1 MRRSARSSSR
11 LSIQIR
17 YLGVAAAAV
26 FSIVAAASALDRAGG
41 EDDPVIA
48 AMVPDALA
56 VRSLDTSLTPQLAQA
71 RPRDAE
77 RMARLLIERAPIDS
91 TGPAML
97 GAARMA
103 MGQQP
108 KALEAFTVS
117 AKMGWRE
124 LSTQLFWIGQALQ
137 LGDVPNAAM
146 RFDVILRQHAD
157 LLTYSPLI
165 EPWETTP
172 DLRAALFEK
181 MLRHPLWLGA
191 YAREGW
197 RTKGQVLQA
206 RGQILV
212 DLGRAGVTLGCS
224 DVKSMTA
231 ALANSGNAALGRDV
245 WTLHCPL
252 AGKQLVGD
260 PGFATLSDAAN
271 ADSPYAWTWRGN
283 GDVTY
288 ELRKGDRN
296 NAGGLLIH
304 NAAPVAMPIL
314 QQLLVLKP
322 GTYRATYRLTGGA
335 GNQGTSPLQLAISCD
350 RDNRQPL
357 DGQRPLGNGR
367 WQVDFAVDGQCP
379 AQWLNVIL
387 HPTLEAT
394 QFGELAIVE
403 ARPGAK

>member
-11 LSIQIR
+11 LSVRIR
-17 YLGVAAAAV
+17 YLGVAAAAI

-56 VRSLDTSLTPQLAQA
+56 IRSLDTRLTPQLAQTQ
-71 RPRDAE
+71 PRDAE
-77 RMARLLIERAPIDS
+77 RMARMLIERAPIDS

-103 MGQQP
+103 MGERP
-108 KALEAFTVS
+108 KVLEAFTVS

-124 LSTQLFWIGQALQ
+124 LSTQLFWIDRALQ

-157 LLTYSPLI
+157 LLTYTPLI

-172 DLRAALFEK
+172 ELRAALFEK
-181 MLRHPLWLGA
+181 MRQHPLWLGA

-197 RTKGQVLQA
+197 RTKGDVLQA
-206 RGQILV
+206 RGQMLV
-212 DLGRAGVTLGCS
+212 DLGRVGITLGCA

-231 ALANSGNAALGRDV
+231 ALANSGNALLGRDV
-245 WTLHCPL
+245 WALHCPL
-252 AGKQLVGD
+252 AGDKLVGD
-260 PGFATLSDAAN
+260 PGFTTLADTAN
-271 ADSPYAWTWRGN
+271 ADSPFAWTWRGN

-288 ELRKGDRN
+288 EMRKGDKN
-296 NAGGLLIH
+296 VAGGLLIH

-314 QQLLVLKP
+314 RQLLVLKP
-322 GTYRATYRLTGGA
+322 GTYRASYRLTGGA
-335 GNQGTSPLQLAISCD
+335 GHQDTSPLQLAIGCD
-350 RDNRQPL
+350 QDSRQPL

-367 WQVDFAVDGQCP
+367 WEVDFRIDGQCP

-394 QFGELAIVE
+394 QFGDLAIVE
-403 ARPGAK
+403 AGSAAK